1 MKCFTCVP
9 ASAVTYLL
17 EKGKLDHAGYFTDCE
32 MAPTYLDIKD
42 IQTATTGKDYF
53 NYPLFFTVKTET
65 NPYLELIESWEDVEW
80 TIHFEVK
87 EGDNAMCYLAE
98 DIDYLFLNLPV
109 YHTGEEVNE
118 LLDNGTSKNI
128 SQTELKE
135 NWTKNL
141 PLSKEELE
149 KNIGL
154 GYFIEGVIDA
164 IKAENV
170 TTIQRTSDFLQGLRH
185 QASK

>member
-17 EKGKLDHAGYFTDCE
+17 EKGELDHTAYFIDYE
-32 MAPTYLDIKD
+32 MTPAYLDIKD

-53 NYPLFFTVKTET
+53 NYPLFFMVKTET

-87 EGDNAMCYLAE
+87 EGDNAMCYLGE
-98 DIDYLFLNLPV
+98 DIDYLFLNLPI
-109 YHTGEEVNE
+109 YRTDEEHHEFEE
-118 LLDNGTSKNI
+118 LGLDLN
-128 SQTELKE
+128 QTELKE

-149 KNIGL
+149 KHIGL
-154 GYFIEGVIDA
+154 GYFIEGVIDV

-170 TTIQRTSDFLQGLRH
+170 TTIQRTSDFLQGLRY

>member
-17 EKGKLDHAGYFTDCE
+17 EKGKLDHAGYFTDYE
-32 MAPTYLDIKD
+32 MTPAYLDIKD

-53 NYPLFFTVKTET
+53 NYPLFFTVKAGT

-87 EGDNAMCYLAE
+87 EGDNAMCYLGE
-98 DIDYLFLNLPV
+98 DIDYLFLNLPI
-109 YHTGEEVNE
+109 YRTDEEHHEFEE
-118 LLDNGTSKNI
+118 LGLDLN
-128 SQTELKE
+128 QTELKE
-135 NWTKNL
+135 NRTKNL

-149 KNIGL
+149 KHIGL